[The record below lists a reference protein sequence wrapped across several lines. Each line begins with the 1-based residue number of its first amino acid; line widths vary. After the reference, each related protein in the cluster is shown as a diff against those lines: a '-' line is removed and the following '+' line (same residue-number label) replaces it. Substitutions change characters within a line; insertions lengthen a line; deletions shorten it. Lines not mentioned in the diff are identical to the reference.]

1 MLRVCKNCNKEFEV
15 ELLPNGRYSRRQYC
29 SRECEINYNRKN
41 KKKNKCK
48 YCGKD
53 INVYYADGSYAK
65 TLEYCS
71 DKCREAALKEKYGYS
86 ICKKCGKKFERI
98 RLPHGGYDE
107 RLYCPECTEKFNIRI
122 CINCGKEYNI
132 KEVNGSKY
140 CKECKEKLE
149 HSDNYKICVDCGK
162 EFKIP
167 LSSTNS
173 GRKSNTIYCPNCEAL
188 RYEKA
193 HYGNIINLGLSL
205 DNDIIQVMTFGKPRY
220 NKNYQWEL
228 LRLCTKSNYIVIGG
242 AEKLFKYFIKNY
254 NPESI
259 ISYCDNSKFR
269 GDVYLN
275 LGFNEQWATNP
286 SKIWSKDDKYVT
298 DNLLRQRG
306 FDQLIGSKLSP
317 PEIYGKGTDNEK
329 LMIAHKWLP
338 VYDCGQQIFKWRK
351 IE

>member
-1 MLRVCKNCNKEFEV
+1 
-15 ELLPNGRYSRRQYC
+15 
-29 SRECEINYNRKN
+29 
-41 KKKNKCK
+41 
-48 YCGKD
+48 
-53 INVYYADGSYAK
+53 
-65 TLEYCS
+65 
-71 DKCREAALKEKYGYS
+71 
-86 ICKKCGKKFERI
+86 
-98 RLPHGGYDE
+98 
-107 RLYCPECTEKFNIRI
+107 
-122 CINCGKEYNI
+122 
-132 KEVNGSKY
+132 
-140 CKECKEKLE
+140 
-149 HSDNYKICVDCGK
+149 
-162 EFKIP
+162 
-167 LSSTNS
+167 
-173 GRKSNTIYCPNCEAL
+173 
-188 RYEKA
+188 
-193 HYGNIINLGLSL
+193 
-205 DNDIIQVMTFGKPRY
+205 MTFGKPRY

-298 DNLLRQRG
+298 DNLFRQRG
-306 FDQLIGSKLSP
+306 FDQLIGSKRSP